1 MSVAIVAERR
11 GLDNRCINRLTV
23 LGSKEQVQR
32 FLKSKWERRLRAR
45 YCEWMEN
52 LPRRVVCLFET
63 DEPPLASLRKI
74 SWRRRHLALLLDYE
88 IERVRIKGLAKVQ
101 AGRIA
106 HCELEY

>member
-1 MSVAIVAERR
+1 M
-11 GLDNRCINRLTV
+11 DNRCINRLTV

-32 FLKSKWERRLRAR
+32 FLKSNWDQHLHAQ

-74 SWRRRHLALLLDYE
+74 SRRRPHLILLLDYE
-88 IERVRIKGLAKVQ
+88 IERQRIKGF
-101 AGRIA
+101 AGVKA
-106 HCELEY
+106 GQTMHCQFEY